1 MTKETIRVEGMS
13 CGHCVETVGKAV
25 KAQAGVKAAEVD
37 LDNKNVRVEFDES
50 LTTVKKISQAIVDA
64 GFEVPA

>member
-25 KAQAGVKAAEVD
+25 KALAGVKAAEVD
-37 LDNKNVRVEFDES
+37 LENKNVRVEFDES